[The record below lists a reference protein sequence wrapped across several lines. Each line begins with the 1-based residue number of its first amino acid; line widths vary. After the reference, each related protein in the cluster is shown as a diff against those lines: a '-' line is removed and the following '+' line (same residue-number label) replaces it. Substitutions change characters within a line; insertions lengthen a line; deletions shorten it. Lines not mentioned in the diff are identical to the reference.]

1 MRRTEIIE
9 LLKKYK
15 FDTKNYIVISGAAMV
30 IANVKDQT
38 NDIDIAVSKEYY
50 NYLLN
55 NYNCEFDCVNIYN
68 NKVFFIDNIINFSY
82 DYFDCKYTVID
93 GIKVQTLYSI
103 KQLKKN
109 LNREKDIEDIK
120 LIDEKIKYR
129 KL

>member
-1 MRRTEIIE
+1 MRRNEIIE

-30 IANVKDQT
+30 IANVKYQT

-55 NYNCEFDCVNIYN
+55 NYNCEFDCINIYN

-93 GIKVQTLYSI
+93 GIKVQTLDSI

-120 LIDEKIKYR
+120 LIDDKIKYR

>member
-1 MRRTEIIE
+1 MRRNEIIE

-15 FDTKNYIVISGAAMV
+15 FDTKNYTVISGAAMV

-55 NYNCEFDCVNIYN
+55 NYNCEFDCINIYN

-93 GIKVQTLYSI
+93 GIKVQTLDSI

-120 LIDEKIKYR
+120 LIDDKIKYR